1 VGHRSLFSSIA
12 TSPALPAFALAV
24 AIGIFLIDTLT
35 PFGIAVAVLYIV
47 VLILSANFLDRR
59 GLIMVASVCAALTV
73 LSYAVTHGEAF
84 GSAFVRML
92 MSLAAIGVTTFLAL
106 ENQATNE
113 VLREQAGLLDVTHD
127 AVFVRDLANKITYW
141 NRAAADLYGWSA
153 EDAIGNVTHVL
164 LKTSSTVPLEQITAE
179 LLRNGRWEGE
189 LVHTKKDGT
198 QVTVASRWSLQR
210 DAKGQPIA
218 VLETNNDITQE
229 KRVEDALRRSEAYLA
244 EAQRLSST
252 GSFGWDV
259 AGDEI
264 FWSSETYRIME
275 YPPGERPNLGWVR
288 ERTHPDDLARVEA
301 MLARAQRAPDDWH
314 IEHRLLMPDGSVKY
328 LRVVAHAVRD
338 ASKHEFIGAIMDIT
352 ANRQAENALIEA
364 RAELAHVNRVS
375 TLGELAA
382 SIAHEVNQPI
392 AAVVTNASAGLHWL
406 RANPPNMEE
415 VRSVL
420 NRVVADGQRAGE
432 VLGRIRSLVKKAPIR
447 QGELDVNEAILEVV
461 ALTHSEVHRHS
472 VQLHTNLA
480 SELPCMP
487 GDRVQLQQVL
497 LNLILNAVEAMNSGK
512 TQRRELSISSERTP
526 DGVLVSVADSGPG
539 FDAEGAG
546 RLFNAFYTTK
556 AEGLG
561 MGLAISRSIIEAHG
575 GRLWATARE
584 DQGALFQFSLPLEN
598 ADFDDSSPLDVGARD
613 AERA

>member
-1 VGHRSLFSSIA
+1 MGHRSFFSSIA
-12 TSPALPAFALAV
+12 TSPALPALALAV
-24 AIGIFLIDTLT
+24 ALGIFLIDTLT

-47 VLILSANFLDRR
+47 VLILSANFLDSR
-59 GLIMVASVCAALTV
+59 GLILVASVCAALTV

-92 MSLAAIGVTTFLAL
+92 VSLAAIGVTTFLAL
-106 ENQATNE
+106 ENQATNK

-141 NRAAADLYGWSA
+141 NRAAAELYGWSA
-153 EDAIGNVTHVL
+153 EDAIGNVTHSL

-179 LLRNGRWEGE
+179 LLRDDRWEGE

-210 DAKGQPIA
+210 DGKGQPIA
-218 VLETNNDITQE
+218 VLETNNDISEE
-229 KRVEDALRRSEAYLA
+229 KRIENALRRSEAYLT

-264 FWSSETYRIME
+264 LWSSETYRIME
-275 YPPGERPNLGWVR
+275 YPPNERPNLGWVR
-288 ERTHPDDLARVEA
+288 ARTHPDDLARVEA
-301 MLARAQRAPDDWH
+301 MLAHAQRAPDDWQ

-338 ASKHEFIGAIMDIT
+338 ASRHEFIGAIMDIT
-352 ANRQAENALIEA
+352 ANRLAENALLEA
-364 RAELAHVNRVS
+364 REQLAHVNRVS

-406 RANPPNMEE
+406 RANPPNTEE
-415 VRSVL
+415 VRTVL

-447 QGELDVNEAILEVV
+447 QEHLDVNEAILEVV

-472 VQLHTNLA
+472 VQLQTNLA
-480 SELPCMP
+480 AELPRVP

-512 TQRRELSISSERTP
+512 AQRRELSIGSERTP
-526 DGVLVSVADSGPG
+526 GGVLVSVADSGPG
-539 FDAEGAG
+539 FDREGAAS
-546 RLFNAFYTTK
+546 LFNAFYTTK

-584 DQGALFQFSLPLEN
+584 DQGALFQFSLPLDT
-598 ADFDDSSPLDVGARD
+598 ADFDSSSPPDVEAR
-613 AERA
+613 A